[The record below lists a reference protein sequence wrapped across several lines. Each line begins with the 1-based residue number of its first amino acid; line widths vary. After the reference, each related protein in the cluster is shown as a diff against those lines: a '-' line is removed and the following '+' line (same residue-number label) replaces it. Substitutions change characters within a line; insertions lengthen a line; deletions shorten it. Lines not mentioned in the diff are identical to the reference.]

1 MYKFEINAV
10 QMKFLREFFDNYKD
24 DKVELKLI
32 DDSNRVK
39 TIYELKTDLSKDEAE
54 KYLKNLF
61 KTNSKYGTALYYT
74 LHVK

>member
-10 QMKFLREFFDNYKD
+10 QMKYLREFFDNYKD
-24 DKVELKLI
+24 DKVELKLV
-32 DDSNRVK
+32 DASNRVK
-39 TIYELKTDLSKDEAE
+39 TVYELKTNLSKDEAE
-54 KYLKNLF
+54 RYLKDLF

>member
-10 QMKFLREFFDNYKD
+10 QMKYLREFFDNYKD

-32 DDSNRVK
+32 DASNRVK
-39 TIYELKTDLSKDEAE
+39 TIYALETNLSKDEAE
-54 KYLKNLF
+54 RYLKDLF